1 MESES
6 TDNFNTAAFLNEFSQ
21 MMAERFE
28 NAHSFLNGRDSHDLS
43 DEEFDQLQE
52 ISGNNFLDKR
62 NPEHVQ
68 MMTNDLIFDAREAYL
83 EKVNDRSKVGA
94 LDWDL
99 GLNIRN
105 INKGV
110 LRSELW

>member
-1 MESES
+1 
-6 TDNFNTAAFLNEFSQ
+6 

-28 NAHSFLNGRDSHDLS
+28 NARLFLNGRNPNDLS

-68 MMTNDLIFDAREAYL
+68 MMTNDLIFDARKAYL
-83 EKVNDRSKVGA
+83 EKANDRSKVGA